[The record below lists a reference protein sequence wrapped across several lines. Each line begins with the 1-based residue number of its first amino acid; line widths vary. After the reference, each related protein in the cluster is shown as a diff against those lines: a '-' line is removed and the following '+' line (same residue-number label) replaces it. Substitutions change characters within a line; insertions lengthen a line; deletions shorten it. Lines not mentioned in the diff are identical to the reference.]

1 MPEGSSGGE
10 EVAPWEQVTEPV
22 CTPLDMHILIRTWGY
37 PITRASQ
44 AAAELSGI
52 MHVASSRA
60 WLPIKVPQ
68 MITAASKPTVISTH
82 LFPRLRVG
90 FQ

>member
-10 EVAPWEQVTEPV
+10 EVAPWEQVTKPV

-44 AAAELSGI
+44 AAVGLSGI
-52 MHVASSRA
+52 MHVA
-60 WLPIKVPQ
+60 
-68 MITAASKPTVISTH
+68 
-82 LFPRLRVG
+82 
-90 FQ
+90 